1 MAFSSDVIIAFLLL
15 TVDPNPGP
23 FDVRFGSFNANSAVN
38 KGALIDDLIH
48 DYQLDVL
55 AVCESGIRNDVP
67 NAIKYDIA
75 PQNFSVLHVHRPPA
89 ADTGLCRRG
98 GGLSF
103 IFKKELAARSLRT
116 SCKPKAFELQLV
128 GLQMGK
134 IIVKVASVYRPPSS
148 SKSTF
153 LDEFAELLTSIGHCH
168 NERLLVCGDVNM
180 PGEDESCVD
189 DRLTTQTNG
198 DNTNPW

>member
-1 MAFSSDVIIAFLLL
+1 MAVIFVRCSVNFAVSLSFSVCFYMFLRSLSVLSIAESISFNNSSTYTGLYEHSYEITDCIVKPCASVYNASPVLLGARPSSCLLFRPRPWRSALTSFIAFLLL

-103 IFKKELAARSLRT
+103 IFKKELAA
-116 SCKPKAFELQLV
+116 
-128 GLQMGK
+128 
-134 IIVKVASVYRPPSS
+134 
-148 SKSTF
+148 
-153 LDEFAELLTSIGHCH
+153 
-168 NERLLVCGDVNM
+168 
-180 PGEDESCVD
+180 
-189 DRLTTQTNG
+189 
-198 DNTNPW
+198 